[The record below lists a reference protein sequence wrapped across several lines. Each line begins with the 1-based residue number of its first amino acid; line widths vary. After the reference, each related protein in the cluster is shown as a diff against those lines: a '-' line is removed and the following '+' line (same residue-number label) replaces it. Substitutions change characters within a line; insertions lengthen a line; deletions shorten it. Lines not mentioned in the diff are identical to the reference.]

1 MIRAFVD
8 GGPVMWPLAGLAV
21 GVVGVTVRAW
31 WSAARGVAR
40 GTGRGAGRGAAR
52 GANRPET
59 TPILFWG
66 AVAFLVGGVGT
77 VVGLGMVASAVAA
90 AGEAPAALLWGGVS
104 VALSPL
110 IFGNLIFLLAGALWL
125 GVEGWGRRRAGRGE
139 AGVEPGKTKTGK
151 TGKAGA

>member
-31 WSAARGVAR
+31 WSA
-40 GTGRGAGRGAAR
+40 GRGAAR
-52 GANRPET
+52 GAAGGANRPAT

-77 VVGLGMVASAVAA
+77 VVGLGIVASAVAA

-110 IFGNLIFLLAGALWL
+110 IFGTLIFLLAGALWL

-139 AGVEPGKTKTGK
+139 AGVEPGTE
-151 TGKAGA
+151 